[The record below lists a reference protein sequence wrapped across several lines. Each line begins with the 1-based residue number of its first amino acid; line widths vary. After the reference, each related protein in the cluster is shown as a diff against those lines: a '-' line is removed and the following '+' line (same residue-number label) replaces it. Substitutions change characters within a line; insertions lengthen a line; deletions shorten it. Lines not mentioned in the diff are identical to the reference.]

1 MLQYELKGF
10 KQVYKLN
17 QGHDKEIDRERVVPQ
32 WKQLD
37 ARKMIPGG
45 PSISLFSLCIVHFSS
60 CQSFSFFFFSNT
72 SLSCY
77 TIYPVKFPV
86 LFFLLLISLLF
97 PYVHLFPFLCL
108 PHFVVRS
115 HLFFMFSLSLTISH
129 TLSLSEPPLH
139 GETGERKDDVWQLL
153 YFDLLSVRLILTQ
166 CVSYQRPVDC
176 VRCVFI
182 HYSRLGHFSQ
192 ESDNNW
198 CVDLDRGSILVAWN
212 ESIWSHLGLS

>member
-1 MLQYELKGF
+1 MLVKRSL
-10 KQVYKLN
+10 V
-17 QGHDKEIDRERVVPQ
+17 
-32 WKQLD
+32 
-37 ARKMIPGG
+37 G
-45 PSISLFSLCIVHFSS
+45 PLYLFSRCASS
-60 CQSFSFFFFSNT
+60 TFPLVSPSFPSFFSPNT
-72 SLSCY
+72 TLSCY
-77 TIYPVKFPV
+77 TIYPVKFSSTGLSAV
-86 LFFLLLISLLF
+86 LISLLF

-108 PHFVVRS
+108 PHFGCS
-115 HLFFMFSLSLTISH
+115 LIFMFSLSLTISH

-198 CVDLDRGSILVAWN
+198 CVDLDRESILVAWN

>member
-60 CQSFSFFFFSNT
+60 CQSFSFFFFSPT
-72 SLSCY
+72 PHLAVILS
-77 TIYPVKFPV
+77 TLLNFPV

-108 PHFVVRS
+108 PHFGRS
-115 HLFFMFSLSLTISH
+115 LFFMFSLSLTISL
-129 TLSLSEPPLH
+129 TLFLCLNPHSM
-139 GETGERKDDVWQLL
+139 ER
-153 YFDLLSVRLILTQ
+153 
-166 CVSYQRPVDC
+166 
-176 VRCVFI
+176 
-182 HYSRLGHFSQ
+182 Q
-192 ESDNNW
+192 E
-198 CVDLDRGSILVAWN
+198 RGKMMCDSCYISIFCQWD
-212 ESIWSHLGLS
+212 

>member
-37 ARKMIPGG
+37 ARKTIPGG

-60 CQSFSFFFFSNT
+60 CQSFSLFFFSNT

-77 TIYPVKFPV
+77 TIYPVKFSSTV
-86 LFFLLLISLLF
+86 LFAVNFPPISLRTSLSF
-97 PYVHLFPFLCL
+97 SVFTTF
-108 PHFVVRS
+108 RS
-115 HLFFMFSLSLTISH
+115 FSLFHVFSFSDYFSH

>member
-1 MLQYELKGF
+1 M
-10 KQVYKLN
+10 
-17 QGHDKEIDRERVVPQ
+17 PQ

-37 ARKMIPGG
+37 ARKTIPGG
-45 PSISLFSLCIVHFSS
+45 PSISLFSLCILHFCS
-60 CQSFSFFFFSNT
+60 CQSFFSLFFP
-72 SLSCY
+72 LSAY
-77 TIYPVKFPV
+77 TQYIVKFPSTV
-86 LFFLLLISLLF
+86 LFAVNFPPIFIPASPSSYSVFTTFCLF
-97 PYVHLFPFLCL
+97 S
-108 PHFVVRS
+108 HFHV
-115 HLFFMFSLSLTISH
+115 FSLSDYFSH

-139 GETGERKDDVWQLL
+139 RETAERKDDVWQLL

-198 CVDLDRGSILVAWN
+198 CVDLDRESILVAWN